1 MTTETSIPAI
11 TILGLGPGSWDDL
24 TIQARTVLE
33 RAANEGTP
41 VCFRTLV
48 HPTVEPLKAA
58 FPDLQISSFD
68 DFYDESDNWEVLY
81 QRITDSVC
89 ELAARQTVIY
99 AVPGHP
105 LIGELTVQLLLA
117 QARQRGLSTRIIGG
131 LSFLEPV
138 CAALE
143 LDPFTLGAQII
154 DATALAGLTH
164 DEVAGK
170 VVPTTPLLIVQVYNR
185 RVASEVKIAL
195 SECYP
200 DEWPVK
206 LVRAAGVDSDEAVIE
221 MPLYELDRNS
231 LANHLCTLYVPP
243 RGEMEALRLP
253 EALRYITMRLR
264 REPDGCPW
272 DRKQTHESLTRY
284 VIEEAYEVVEAIEEK
299 DLDHLAEEL
308 GDLLLQVYL
317 HAEIARQEG
326 NFSIGDVF
334 EHINAKLIRRHPHVF
349 GTTEVANAG
358 QVVQNWEAIKK
369 QEKIAAGKDLSAA
382 SVLDGVPPA
391 SPALTIAQEYQ
402 KRVARTGFEFSAMQE
417 VLNKLHEELE
427 ELHQANDPLEQKD
440 EMGDVLFI
448 VAKLA
453 RMLDIDAEEALR
465 QANRKFKQRFTHM
478 EAQIKSASREFA
490 SYTPEEWEKLWQEAK
505 VAHAIEWMRLRPMMG
520 RGASL
525 LIR

>member
-1 MTTETSIPAI
+1 MTTEITPPAI

-24 TIQARTVLE
+24 TIQARAVLE
-33 RAANEGTP
+33 RAAREQTP

-48 HPTVEPLKAA
+48 HPTIEPIKAA
-58 FPDLQISSFD
+58 FPDLQITSFD
-68 DFYDESDNWEVLY
+68 DFYDESDNWEQLY
-81 QRITDSVC
+81 QRITESVC
-89 ELAARQTVIY
+89 EQAARQPVIY

-117 QARQRGLSTRIIGG
+117 QARQRGLSTRIVAG

-164 DEVAGK
+164 DEAAGK
-170 VVPTTPLLIVQVYNR
+170 IVPTTPLLIVQVYNR

-195 SECYP
+195 GECYP

-206 LVRAAGVDSDEAVIE
+206 LVKAAGVDSDEAVIE

-243 RGEMEALRLP
+243 RNAMEALRLP
-253 EALRYITMRLR
+253 ESLRYITMRLR
-264 REPDGCPW
+264 RDPDGCPW
-272 DRKQTHESLTRY
+272 DRQQTHESLTRY
-284 VIEEAYEVVEAIEEK
+284 VIEEAYEVVEAIEEH

-317 HAEIARQEG
+317 HSEIARQEG
-326 NFSIGDVF
+326 NFTIGDVF
-334 EHINAKLIRRHPHVF
+334 EHVNAKLIRRHPHVF

-369 QEKIAAGKDLSAA
+369 QEKIAAGKDVDAA
-382 SVLDGVPPA
+382 SVLDGIPLA
-391 SPALTIAQEYQ
+391 SPALVLAQEYQ
-402 KRVARTGFEFSAMQE
+402 KRAAKTGFEFSQLQE
-417 VLNKLHEELE
+417 VLDKLNEELN
-427 ELHQANDPLEQKD
+427 ELHAASTVEEQKE

-453 RMLDIDAEEALR
+453 RMLHIDAEEALR
-465 QANRKFKQRFTHM
+465 QANRKFKQRFTQM
-478 EAQIKSASREFA
+478 EATIKSEQREFA
-490 SYTPEEWEKLWQEAK
+490 SYTLEEWTQLWKKAK
-505 VAHAIEWMRLRPMMG
+505 TAV
-520 RGASL
+520 
-525 LIR
+525 